1 MSGAE
6 SRCIGTLLALDAG
19 VRETGWAIFRPG
31 FPPATGLLGVASR
44 RRLGARVRVSQL
56 LAGLDRLV
64 EEWRPEGVAH
74 CQPSGIRWPVPAL
87 DLLEAAL
94 AGWSKRHRLC
104 LYSYTA
110 QEVRSA
116 IAGHPNV
123 SRDQLAYEVMVR
135 LGLIGESKTTHEWEA
150 LAVGHYHLT
159 CQPTPDR
166 VGTPGTA
173 PDG

>member
-1 MSGAE
+1 VSGAQ
-6 SRCIGTLLALDAG
+6 SRRVGTLLALDAG
-19 VRETGWAIFRPG
+19 VRETGWAIFRPD

-44 RRLGARVRVSQL
+44 RRLVPRVRVSQL

-64 EEWRPEGVAH
+64 EEWRPGGVAH

-94 AGWSKRHRLC
+94 ADWSNRHRLC

-116 IAGHPNV
+116 IAGQPNA
-123 SRDQLAYEVMVR
+123 SRDKLAYEVMVR

-159 CQPTPDR
+159 RQPGGPGPAP
-166 VGTPGTA
+166 GTPPG
-173 PDG
+173 G